1 MRIADR
7 VEAIAMS
14 ANDWAPNVRYHI
26 HCKWSISR
34 LELCTGE
41 CNGDSYRVVFFELFI
56 DRDLEPVRAVQSGIR
71 CMLYVV

>member
-1 MRIADR
+1 MTGHRMLDTI
-7 VEAIAMS
+7 S
-14 ANDWAPNVRYHI
+14 TANGL
-26 HCKWSISR
+26 ISR